1 MSIVELETRIAAL
14 SPDARAAAARIYAIS
29 TTTGTLIPPDE
40 MRPWIEKQFGSV
52 ESVASQRIVRVT
64 DVVTLEGALFNEVR
78 SRRPMAVPEKS
89 GAEVAETIR
98 STEND
103 PFCHP
108 ATGTPAD
115 DFGRITGEHGVTAS
129 NVAKYD
135 GYHGVLVFDQ
145 HDPLVPMDSAAI
157 AGHFATARAWAEA
170 AFARDPAAPYYFL
183 MWNCLWRAGGS
194 IVHGHMQM
202 TTTRGMHYPK
212 VERLRRA
219 ALAYAAQHGTDYFAD
234 LWLVHRSLGLGT
246 EIGGARVF
254 ATLTPVK
261 EREVVV
267 LGAPGADEQSI
278 AGPHTLG
285 QSVKGRGDP
294 AGAADE
300 VAGADAQRVAHA
312 QLERPMALERT
323 CANLRSAEVLH
334 HRERHAALVRQP
346 AQQRAALAMPLP
358 GPVRKV
364 EPGHIQP
371 GFQELPEPLLRLRR
385 RPESRERAQR
395 QWREEGR
402 FVTCRDDDKP
412 TRLAQ
417 LRCNLGHGLARCHAK
432 GCVQAALGENAVAD
446 ERCNLWRGA
455 VTARRPGDVEKRLVE
470 R

>member
-135 GYHGVLVFDQ
+135 GYHGVLVFDR

-267 LGAPGADEQSI
+267 LGAPGADERSI
-278 AGPHTLG
+278 AAGVSHALG
-285 QSVKGRGDP
+285 ALRSEGVVAHDLALYVPPLAPDGADWRRFPAIARLVDRGDP
-294 AGAADE
+294 GSRTSDIGSMELYAASVIASDPF
-300 VAGADAQRVAHA
+300 RVA
-312 QLERPMALERT
+312 
-323 CANLRSAEVLH
+323 
-334 HRERHAALVRQP
+334 AAL
-346 AQQRAALAMPLP
+346 
-358 GPVRKV
+358 
-364 EPGHIQP
+364 
-371 GFQELPEPLLRLRR
+371 LRR
-385 RPESRERAQR
+385 
-395 QWREEGR
+395 
-402 FVTCRDDDKP
+402 
-412 TRLAQ
+412 
-417 LRCNLGHGLARCHAK
+417 
-432 GCVQAALGENAVAD
+432 
-446 ERCNLWRGA
+446 
-455 VTARRPGDVEKRLVE
+455 
-470 R
+470 